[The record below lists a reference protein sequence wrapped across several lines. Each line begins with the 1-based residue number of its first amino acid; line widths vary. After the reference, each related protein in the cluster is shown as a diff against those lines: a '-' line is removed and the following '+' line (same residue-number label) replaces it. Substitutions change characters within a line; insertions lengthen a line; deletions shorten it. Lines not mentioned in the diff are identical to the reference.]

1 MLKYTF
7 FLLFLFASLC
17 VFGQTTISGTV
28 TDGDT
33 GEDLPYAAIYVK
45 GTNIGTET
53 NEYGFYSLTIKPD
66 AITGEKVT
74 IVFSFFG
81 YGEIEQELEVGTFHT
96 INLELEPKIENID
109 EVVITAEKSR
119 QEKEL
124 RSTDMSTTKLQM
136 EQIKNL
142 PSLGGEVD
150 IIKVVQLLPG
160 VQGGTEGS
168 TGMFV
173 RGGDADQNL
182 VLLDEATVYNIGHLF
197 GFFSVFNSDAIRD
210 MTMIKGGFPS
220 NYGGRLSSIL
230 DIRMKD
236 GHDNKIHGAGGIGL
250 LSSRI
255 TLEGP
260 ILKDKASFLISARR
274 TYIDKVLKL
283 ANLFVPYYFYD
294 LNGKA
299 QYKINDKNRL
309 FYSIYYGKDVLAFDG
324 QDVDD
329 QTEPAEQDTS
339 AADLGLG
346 FGFNLANLTN
356 TVRWNHIYGDK
367 LFSNV
372 SLISTA
378 FNYDINGKLG
388 SNNIA
393 IRSNIFDLGMK
404 ADWDYF
410 KNSDLK
416 IKFGTS
422 IISHVFNPNIVSTAG
437 DVSDFLA
444 SSAGD
449 KLYTQE
455 FGAYGYADQD
465 INPLWKIKYGLR
477 VSGSFLKGK
486 TYAGLEPR
494 FSTRYML
501 DNKTSIKASYSRMK
515 QYMHRVSSSTVA
527 LPTDL
532 WYPVTANI
540 APQISDQVAVGYN
553 MLFEKIGTSLT
564 IEGYY
569 KWLQNLIEYREG
581 ANLILNNNF
590 ENELLQGKGDAWGGE
605 VLLQK
610 NKGRFNGW
618 ISYTI
623 SWATRDFDELNGG
636 RTFWAKY
643 DRRHSISIVGN
654 FDISKRIT
662 FSAVWVY
669 QTGSRFTAQI
679 GQYFMPNS
687 TLTGLDIIPI
697 YTDRNEVQMSPSHR
711 LDLNLTIHSREKEK
725 KFKSEWAF
733 GCYNVYNH
741 AQPYRVD
748 IVPAEQ
754 GIGYKYQQPGL
765 FGFIPS
771 IAYNFKF

>member
-7 FLLFLFASLC
+7 FLILLISWYSLI
-17 VFGQTTISGTV
+17 GQTTISGTV

-33 GEDLPYAAIYVK
+33 GEDLPYASIYVK

-53 NEYGFYSLTIKPD
+53 NEYGFYSLTIK
-66 AITGEKVT
+66 AEALTGDKVT

-81 YGEIEQELEVGTFHT
+81 YGEIEQELEVGTFHN
-96 INLELEPKIENID
+96 INLELEPKVENID

-124 RSTDMSTTKLQM
+124 RSGDMSTTKLQM

-150 IIKVVQLLPG
+150 IIKVIQLLPG

-197 GFFSVFNSDAIRD
+197 GFFSVFNADAIRD

-260 ILKDKASFLISARR
+260 ILKNKASFLISARR

-329 QTEPAEQDTS
+329 QSDPAEQDTS

-393 IRSNIFDLGMK
+393 IRSNIFDLGAK

-422 IISHVFNPNIVSTAG
+422 FISHVFKPNIVSTAG
-437 DVSDFLA
+437 DVSEFLE

-455 FGAYGYADQD
+455 FGVYAHADQD
-465 INPLWKIKYGLR
+465 IMPLWKIKYGLR
-477 VSGSFLKGK
+477 VSGSFLKGR

-501 DNKTSIKASYSRMK
+501 NNKTSIKASYSRMK

-590 ENELLQGKGDAWGGE
+590 ENELLQGNGDAWGGE
-605 VLLQK
+605 LLLQK

-636 RTFWAKY
+636 RAFWAKY
-643 DRRHSISIVGN
+643 DRRHSISVVGN

-725 KFKSEWAF
+725 KFKSEWSF
-733 GCYNVYNH
+733 GCYNLYNQ

-748 IVPAEQ
+748 IVPAAE
-754 GIGYKYQQPGL
+754 GIGYQYQQPGL